1 MMPTMKPSPL
11 DSLPPPA
18 RRFVAASLERRR
30 PIAAFVLAVMALSVA
45 VALLLPPWF
54 QAQSTVLPPTEGNDS
69 FGIMAGLIQGAA
81 LSKIGMMTTSTASEI
96 YTEILRSRTLQEDLV
111 QVFHLDQ
118 LYKRKGMDLT
128 LKELARHVNV
138 AIGNSGLLIVQ
149 VEDRDPRRAAD
160 MANRLVDELDRFN
173 REALNTRA
181 KRTREFLES
190 RVADVQTRLR
200 AAETAL
206 TAYEQKHGVTA
217 DASAVGGMAAII
229 AQKLN
234 LQVKREYVSSYT
246 SSGSAAV
253 RSIDTEIA
261 AYDRELA
268 RLPGLK
274 SEGARLALDAEIQR
288 RVFTVLTGQYED
300 ARVQEMRDTPT
311 ITVLDRA
318 RPPELKVRPKRA
330 VIVLISTLVALLLSV
345 GWVGLSLRKAAPA

>member
-11 DSLPPPA
+11 DSLPLPT
-18 RRFVAASLERRR
+18 RRFVAAFVERRR
-30 PIAAFVLAVMALSVA
+30 PIVAFVLAVMALSVL
-45 VALLLPPWF
+45 VSLLLPPWF

-81 LSKIGMMTTSTASEI
+81 LSKIGMTTTSTASEI
-96 YTEILRSRTLQEDLV
+96 YAEILTSRTLQEDLV
-111 QVFHLDQ
+111 QTFHLDR
-118 LYKRKGMDLT
+118 LYKRKGMDRT
-128 LKELARHVNV
+128 LKELGRHVKV
-138 AIGNSGLLIVQ
+138 ATGSSGLLVVQ
-149 VEDRDPRRAAD
+149 VEDRNPQRAAD
-160 MANRLVDELDRFN
+160 MANRLVEELDRFN
-173 REALNTRA
+173 RETLNTRA
-181 KRTREFLES
+181 KRTREFLAT

-206 TAYEQKHGVTA
+206 TAYEQKHGVVA
-217 DASAVGGMAAII
+217 DVSTVGGVASII

-246 SSGSAAV
+246 SAGSAAV
-253 RSIDTEIA
+253 RSNDTEIA
-261 AYDRELA
+261 AYERELA

-274 SEGARLALDAEIQR
+274 NEGARLALDAEIQR
-288 RVFTVLTGQYED
+288 RVFTMLTGQYED
-300 ARVQEMRDTPT
+300 ARIQEMRDTPT

-330 VIVLISTLVALLLSV
+330 VIVLISTLVALLLSA

>member
-11 DSLPPPA
+11 DSLPLPA
-18 RRFVAASLERRR
+18 RRFVAACLERRR
-30 PIAAFVLAVMALSVA
+30 PIVAFVLSVMALSVA
-45 VALLLPPWF
+45 VALLLPPWY

-69 FGIMAGLIQGAA
+69 FGIMTGLIQGAA
-81 LSKIGMMTTSTASEI
+81 LSKIGMTTTSTASDI
-96 YTEILRSRTLQEDLV
+96 YEEILRSRTLQEDLV
-111 QVFHLDQ
+111 QTFHLDR

-128 LKELARHVNV
+128 LKELRRHVRV
-138 AIGNSGLLIVQ
+138 AIESSGLLVVQ
-149 VEDRDPRRAAD
+149 VEDRDAQRAAD

-173 REALNTRA
+173 RETLNTRA
-181 KRTREFLES
+181 KRTREFLGT

-200 AAETAL
+200 TAEAAL
-206 TAYEQKHGVTA
+206 TAYEQKHGVIA
-217 DASAVGGMAAII
+217 DAAAVGSMASII
-229 AQKLN
+229 AQKFS

-246 SSGSAAV
+246 STGNAAV
-253 RSIDTEIA
+253 RSIDAEIA

-274 SEGARLALDAEIQR
+274 NEGARLALDAEIQR
-288 RVFTVLTGQYED
+288 RVFTMLTGQYED

-318 RPPELKVRPKRA
+318 SPPELKTRPKRA
-330 VIVLISTLVALLLSV
+330 VIVLASTLVALLLCA

>member
-11 DSLPPPA
+11 DSLPPSA
-18 RRFVAASLERRR
+18 RRFVAASRERRR
-30 PIAAFVLAVMALSVA
+30 PIVAFVLAVMGLSVA

-54 QAQSTVLPPTEGNDS
+54 RAQSTVLPPTEGNDS

-81 LSKIGMMTTSTASEI
+81 LSKIGMTTTSTASEI
-96 YTEILRSRTLQEDLV
+96 YSEILTSRSLQEDLV
-111 QVFHLDQ
+111 QAFHLDR

-128 LKELARHVNV
+128 LKELNQHVKV
-138 AIGNSGLLIVQ
+138 VIGSSGLLVVQ
-149 VEDRDPRRAAD
+149 VEDRDAQRAAD

-173 REALNTRA
+173 RETLNTRA
-181 KRTREFLES
+181 KRTREFLAS
-190 RVADVQTRLR
+190 RVTDVQTRLR
-200 AAETAL
+200 AAEAAL
-206 TAYEQKHGVTA
+206 TAYEQKHGVVA
-217 DASAVGGMAAII
+217 DASAVGGVASII

-246 SSGSAAV
+246 SAGSAAV
-253 RSIDTEIA
+253 RSIDAEIA

-274 SEGARLALDAEIQR
+274 NEGARLALDAEIQR

-318 RPPELKVRPKRA
+318 RPPELKARPKRS
-330 VIVLISTLVALLLSV
+330 VIILVSTLVALLLCA
-345 GWVGLSLRKAAPA
+345 GWVGSSLRKAAPA

>member
-1 MMPTMKPSPL
+1 MPTMRPSPL
-11 DSLPPPA
+11 DSLPPSS
-18 RRFVAASLERRR
+18 RRFIAASLERRR
-30 PIAAFVLAVMALSVA
+30 PIAAFVLAVMALSVLA
-45 VALLLPPWF
+45 ALLLPPWF

-81 LSKIGMMTTSTASEI
+81 LSKVGLTSSSTGSDI
-96 YTEILRSRTLQEDLV
+96 YEEILKSRTLREDLV
-111 QVFHLDQ
+111 QAFHLDR
-118 LYKRKGMDLT
+118 LYKRKGMDRT
-128 LKELARHVNV
+128 LKELGRHVKV
-138 AIGNSGLLIVQ
+138 ATGASGLLVVQ
-149 VEDRDPRRAAD
+149 VEDRDPQRAAD

-173 REALNTRA
+173 RETLNTRA

-200 AAETAL
+200 AAEAAL
-206 TAYEQKHGVTA
+206 TAYEQEHGVVA
-217 DASAVGGMAAII
+217 DASTVGGVASVI

-246 SSGSAAV
+246 SVGSAAV

-274 SEGARLALDAEIQR
+274 NEGARLALDAEIQR
-288 RVFTVLTGQYED
+288 RVFTMLTGQYED

-318 RPPELKVRPKRA
+318 RAPELKSRPKRS
-330 VIVLISTLVALLLSV
+330 VIVLASTLVAMLLSA